1 MKVLENCNTIVAS
14 SLEQTNW
21 LRKNLHVRVAQPDLE
36 STTDSSNE
44 LDHTPDIEN
53 NSLDFDGLCIY
64 IYISVRHGSGRVG
77 SKNTDRFRILY

>member
-21 LRKNLHVRVAQPDLE
+21 LRKNLQVRVAQPDLE
-36 STTDSSNE
+36 LITDSSNE
-44 LDHTPDIEN
+44 LNHIPDIEN

-64 IYISVRHGSGRVG
+64 IYSINL
-77 SKNTDRFRILY
+77 KIILYR